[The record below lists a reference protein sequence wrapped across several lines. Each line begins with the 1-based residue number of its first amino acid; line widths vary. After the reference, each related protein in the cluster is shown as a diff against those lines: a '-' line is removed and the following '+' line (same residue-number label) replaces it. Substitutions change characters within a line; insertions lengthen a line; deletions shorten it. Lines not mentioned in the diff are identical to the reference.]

1 MGLSDCLT
9 GTLTHLGIFSERM
22 KHSNLKHRGKLGVVW
37 LKSRRGDRSNQIS
50 IEDLTETEQ
59 NAIETSQ
66 K

>member
-1 MGLSDCLT
+1 
-9 GTLTHLGIFSERM
+9 M

-50 IEDLTETEQ
+50 IEDLKETEQ